1 MQLRAAKAA
10 AKREAAEREWR
21 VHQVAGELARQAD
34 LLERHRHR
42 VAQEAAQHQAE
53 PLSQVRPWPPPGL
66 LFVLSQHDGALRLNC
81 VTFTERIAS
90 SSLVCSSMTL
100 LPA

>member
-53 PLSQVRPWPPPGL
+53 PLSQVRRWPPPGL
-66 LFVLSQHDGALRLNC
+66 LSPQSQHDRGLRLSC
-81 VTFTERIAS
+81 VTFIERAAPVVWS
-90 SSLVCSSMTL
+90 
-100 LPA
+100 AAA